1 MREGHKQHLQKR
13 ILRNS
18 QNLTVKHDT
27 VVFSEGVGEDMI
39 TGIGL
44 TDTLLGEGPLLGP
57 RQRH

>member
-18 QNLTVKHDT
+18 QNLSVKHDT

-44 TDTLLGEGPLLGP
+44 TDTLL
-57 RQRH
+57 